1 MTPLVGFCNQAMTW
15 CRNESISDVPFQLD
29 IAAVT
34 ARIEAG
40 ASHLYTAKLLN
51 GVYFVM
57 LLKWRMFPSF
67 NSTLKSK
74 YLLTPAPP
82 DMFSNDKMQKKFV
95 LLWMVNTRLGKE
107 VPKSWR
113 ATEII
118 PDLYH
123 DDELRSSWSKLR
135 SSWPHLCIGDSK
147 LRPQPC
153 SFSKLHFNIITI
165 PTSSH
170 SVYLEDTESSTHH
183 HTPISQSPANIN
195 NRMFSIAI

>member
-1 MTPLVGFCNQAMTW
+1 MLFTKILIDCDSCDTIGWALQSSYDMEQKRIHFRC
-15 CRNESISDVPFQLD
+15 SISVGHCCCHCK
-29 IAAVT
+29 
-34 ARIEAG
+34 EAG

-67 NSTLKSK
+67 NSTSKSK

-82 DMFSNDKMQKKFV
+82 
-95 LLWMVNTRLGKE
+95 LWMVSIRLGKE

-113 ATEII
+113 AIEII

-135 SSWPHLCIGDSK
+135 SRWPHPCIGDSK
-147 LRPQPC
+147 LRPQSF
-153 SFSKLHFNIITI
+153 SFSKFHFNMITVS
-165 PTSSH
+165 TSSH

>member
-1 MTPLVGFCNQAMTW
+1 MTLSVGFCNPAMTLS
-15 CRNESISDVPFQLD
+15 RNESISDVPFQLD
-29 IAAVT
+29 ITAAT
-34 ARIEAG
+34 ARKQG
-40 ASHLYTAKLLN
+40 LLICLQLN
-51 GVYFVM
+51 FWM
-57 LLKWRMFPSF
+57 E
-67 NSTLKSK
+67 STLSCCWSGGCFHPLTQHQSQNICWLQLHQTCFQMTKCRKNLYYCEWWAPGLGRKS
-74 YLLTPAPP
+74 
-82 DMFSNDKMQKKFV
+82 
-95 LLWMVNTRLGKE
+95 
-107 VPKSWR
+107 PKVGDQ
-113 ATEII
+113 AIEII

-135 SSWPHLCIGDSK
+135 SRWPHPCIGDSK

-153 SFSKLHFNIITI
+153 SFSKFHFDIITV

>member
-1 MTPLVGFCNQAMTW
+1 MTW

-95 LLWMVNTRLGKE
+95 LLWMVSHQAWEGSPQKLESYWNNSRL
-107 VPKSWR
+107 VSWWWAEKFMKQIKIQL
-113 ATEII
+113 AT
-118 PDLYH
+118 PLYWGFKVTPPAMF
-123 DDELRSSWSKLR
+123 LQQIAFQYNYYS
-135 SSWPHLCIGDSK
+135 
-147 LRPQPC
+147 
-153 SFSKLHFNIITI
+153 HFFTLSVFGRYWVFH
-165 PTSSH
+165 TSSH
-170 SVYLEDTESSTHH
+170 TNLSK
-183 HTPISQSPANIN
+183 
-195 NRMFSIAI
+195 SIKYQ

>member
-1 MTPLVGFCNQAMTW
+1 MEQKRIHFRC
-15 CRNESISDVPFQLD
+15 SISVGHCCCHCK
-29 IAAVT
+29 
-34 ARIEAG
+34 EAG

-67 NSTLKSK
+67 NSTSKSK
-74 YLLTPAPP
+74 YLLTLAPP

-95 LLWMVNTRLGKE
+95 LLWMVSTRLGKE

-113 ATEII
+113 SSYWNNSRLVSWWWAEKFMKQIKIQVAT
-118 PDLYH
+118 PLYWGFKVA
-123 DDELRSSWSKLR
+123 S
-135 SSWPHLCIGDSK
+135 
-147 LRPQPC
+147 C
-153 SFSKLHFNIITI
+153 SFSKFHFNMITVS
-165 PTSSH
+165 TSSH

>member
-1 MTPLVGFCNQAMTW
+1 MTLVTPLVGFCNPAMTW

-67 NSTLKSK
+67 NSTLQSK

-95 LLWMVNTRLGKE
+95 LL
-107 VPKSWR
+107 
-113 ATEII
+113 
-118 PDLYH
+118 
-123 DDELRSSWSKLR
+123 
-135 SSWPHLCIGDSK
+135 
-147 LRPQPC
+147 
-153 SFSKLHFNIITI
+153 
-165 PTSSH
+165 
-170 SVYLEDTESSTHH
+170 
-183 HTPISQSPANIN
+183 
-195 NRMFSIAI
+195 